1 MNEIKLN
8 IGNKQYT
15 VKVALTD
22 EQHEKGL
29 QGVKKLEEDKGMLF
43 VFDEANKVS
52 FWMKD
57 TEIPLDIIFIDE
69 ELTVISVAQ
78 GEPLTETPH
87 VEDNVEYVLEVN
99 QNSGIK
105 PGDEL
110 DFAPERKIDNKKM
123 LVLNSEGKPQMELEG
138 GERIFSRPNTKT
150 LIKFAKKAVSTGND
164 NDYKKLG
171 DRLFKFLQVQDNNE
185 PEYVKSKN

>member
-8 IGNKQYT
+8 IGDKSYT
-15 VKVALTD
+15 VQVALTD

-29 QGVKKLEEDKGMLF
+29 QGVKELEKDKGMLF
-43 VFDEANKVS
+43 VFDEPDTVS

-57 TEIPLDIIFIDE
+57 TEIPLDIIFVDD

-78 GEPLTETPH
+78 GEPLSETPH

-99 QNSGIK
+99 QGSGIK
-105 PGDEL
+105 AGDEL
-110 DFAPERKIDNKKM
+110 DFAPERKIDSKKM

-171 DRLFKFLQVQDNNE
+171 DRLFKFLQVQDSN
-185 PEYVKSKN
+185 PAEYVESKN